1 MFAVLTRA
9 RKALCTAAVVASAG
23 LLAACDVPTMTDLG
37 GGSAGRGGPD
47 IDPGAPV
54 RVALLVPQS
63 DSGAASIARDLE
75 NAARLAIADLDGVN
89 IELAVYDTA
98 GSGATAAAQAQRAV
112 DEGAKIIL
120 GPLRGEVAVEASKVV
135 ADEGINVL
143 AFSNN
148 PSIAGGNLF
157 VLGPTFE
164 NTADRLLGYA
174 RRQGRNKVAIMHSDD
189 VPGQFGRNAIQQAAS
204 HNGVSVAAVQSY
216 PLSVDGVTNAAQGMA
231 QVASNAGADSVFI
244 TTDATN
250 AAMPLLLQVMP
261 ENGLDPS
268 TYQYIGLTRW
278 DVKPEL
284 FSYPGAEGAWFT
296 LPNQSMQQNFSA
308 RYSAAY
314 GAAPHPLAGLAFDG
328 IAAVGALVKQGRRDA
343 LTGRALTQSAGFQ
356 GTGGVFRLKSDGTN
370 QRGLAVATVR
380 NNQMVILDPAPSSF
394 SGAGF

>member
-1 MFAVLTRA
+1 MFAVLSRA
-9 RKALCTAAVVASAG
+9 RKALCTAAVVAGAG
-23 LLAACDVPTMTDLG
+23 LVTACDVSTMTDLG
-37 GGSAGRGGPD
+37 ASNSGGPR
-47 IDPGAPV
+47 INPNESV

-75 NAARLAIADLDGVN
+75 NAARLAIADLDGVT
-89 IELAVYDTA
+89 IDLAVYDTA

-135 ADEGINVL
+135 ADEGVNVL

-164 NTADRLLGYA
+164 NTADRLMQY
-174 RRQGRNKVAIMHSDD
+174 GRGNGLSSIAILHSED

-204 HNGVSVAAVQSY
+204 QNGVRVATVQPY
-216 PLSVDGVTNAAQGMA
+216 PLSVEGVTSTAQSMGDIA
-231 QVASNAGADSVFI
+231 RNSGADSVFI

-261 ENGLDPS
+261 ENGLDPAEF
-268 TYQYIGLTRW
+268 QYVGLTRW

-284 FSYPGAEGAWFT
+284 FAYPGANGAWFA
-296 LPNQSMQQNFSA
+296 LPNQSMQRNFTS

-314 GAAPHPLAGLAFDG
+314 GENPHPLAGLAFDG
-328 IAAVGALVKQGRRDA
+328 IAAIGALVEQGRGDA

-370 QRGLAVATVR
+370 ERGLAVATVR

>member
-1 MFAVLTRA
+1 MFAVLSSA
-9 RKALCTAAVVASAG
+9 RKALRTVAIVATAG
-23 LLAACDVPTMTDLG
+23 LLAACDASMISDLG
-37 GGSAGRGGPD
+37 GSTAAGGGPR
-47 IDPGAPV
+47 IDPNKPV

-63 DSGAASIARDLE
+63 DPAAASIARDME
-75 NAARLAIADLDGVN
+75 NAARLAIADLGGVP
-89 IELAVYDTA
+89 IDLAVYDTA
-98 GSGATAAAQAQRAV
+98 GSPATAAAQAQRAV

-120 GPLRGEVAVEASKVV
+120 GPLRGEAAVEASKVV
-135 ADEGINVL
+135 ADEGVNML
-143 AFSNN
+143 SFSNN

-157 VLGPTFE
+157 VLGPTFV

-174 RRQGRNKVAIMHSDD
+174 HRQGRNSVAILHSDD
-189 VPGQFGRNAIQQAAS
+189 VPGQFGKAAIQQAAS
-204 HNGVSVAAVQSY
+204 QNGVRVAAIQPY
-216 PLSVDGVTNAAQGMA
+216 PLSIEGVTTAAQSMGR
-231 QVASNAGADSVFI
+231 VAATSGADSVFI

-250 AAMPLLLQVMP
+250 AAMPILLQVMP
-261 ENGLDPS
+261 ENGLNPAQV
-268 TYQYIGLTRW
+268 QYIGLTRW

-296 LPNQSMQQNFSA
+296 LPNQAMQRNFSA
-308 RYSAAY
+308 RYSNAY

-328 IAAVGALVKQGRRDA
+328 IAAIGALVEQGRNDA

-370 QRGLAVATVR
+370 ERGLAVATVR